1 MFESKP
7 QKIMKDKSEMLYLE
21 NQLCFPLY
29 AASRLTTQIYTP
41 LLDEL
46 GLTYPQYLVLLVLWQ
61 HGEMP
66 VTEICNKLLLESNT
80 VTPLLKRLE
89 QKGIVNRRRSESDE
103 RSVIVS
109 LTREGTAL
117 KERAL
122 SIPEKIVASFS
133 GSNITEAEVIAFRST
148 LLKLLAGQRPSRNP
162 SRYPRGKV
170 SNTR

>member
-1 MFESKP
+1 
-7 QKIMKDKSEMLYLE
+7 MKDKSEMLYLD

-109 LTREGTAL
+109 LTREGTDL
-117 KERAL
+117 KARAIA
-122 SIPEKIVASFS
+122 IPEKIVAPFS
-133 GSNITEAEVIAFRST
+133 GSNITEAEAIAFLST
-148 LLKLLAGQRPSRNP
+148 LLKLLPQRKSVKQHNI
-162 SRYPRGKV
+162 K
-170 SNTR
+170 